1 MHKSTYLRVLTISAV
16 LAFGGIG
23 SATAGTIAAE
33 RWAKNDGLWSE
44 HLGSYFTLET
54 HVNPHALGGSKLPS
68 NFVATDRT
76 HNRGLLQIN

>member
-1 MHKSTYLRVLTISAV
+1 MHKSTYLRVLTILAV
-16 LAFGGIG
+16 LAFGSIS

-44 HLGSYFTLET
+44 HLGSYFTPET
-54 HVNPHALGGSKLPS
+54 QVNPHALGGSKLPS

-76 HNRGLLQIN
+76 HNRFTF

>member
-1 MHKSTYLRVLTISAV
+1 MHKSTYLRVLTILAV
-16 LAFGGIG
+16 LAFGSIS

-44 HLGSYFTLET
+44 HLGSYFTPET
-54 HVNPHALGGSKLPS
+54 QVSPHTLGGAKLPS

-76 HNRGLLQIN
+76 HNRFTF